1 MFRIAHISDLHLA
14 PLPRVSTRRL
24 MSKRIL
30 GFLSWQRKRRFDHLQ
45 RVLDALED
53 DLAASAPDHLCITG
67 DLTNITLPGEVDN
80 ATAWLEAQGDPHKI
94 SLIPGNHDSYV
105 KGSLD
110 YALER
115 WARWMRDDDGRMGF
129 PYLHRRGPVDIVGLS
144 SAVASLP
151 ALSGGRLGA
160 DQIDR
165 CETLLQARED
175 ANRPALLLVHHPP
188 HDGAC
193 TQRRALWDR
202 AAFQDMLKRVGGVKA
217 VLFGHLHSP
226 VRARLEGRD
235 GPIAVLGAGAAS
247 AVGKKKAPA
256 HYHLIDI
263 EGDAA
268 DTMAITLRHRH
279 YDPRRGS
286 FAGGEEQAL

>member
-1 MFRIAHISDLHLA
+1 MFRIAHISDLHLP
-14 PLPRVSTRRL
+14 PLPQVSLRNL

-80 ATAWLEAQGDPHKI
+80 ATAWLEARGDPHKL
-94 SLIPGNHDSYV
+94 SLIPGNHDAYV
-105 KGSLD
+105 AGALD

-115 WARWMRDDDGRMGF
+115 WARWMRDDDGRKGF

-160 DQIDR
+160 GQIAR
-165 CETLLQARED
+165 CERLLRERETSG
-175 ANRPALLLVHHPP
+175 RPAFLLVHHPP

-193 TQRRALWDR
+193 TERRALWDR
-202 AAFQDMLKRVGGVKA
+202 AAFQDMLQRVGGVQA
-217 VLFGHLHSP
+217 VLFGHLHIP
-226 VRARLEGRD
+226 VRASLDGRD
-235 GPIAVLGAGAAS
+235 GPVTALGVGAAS
-247 AVGKKKAPA
+247 AVGRRKAAA
-256 HYHLIDI
+256 HYHVIDV
-263 EGDAA
+263 DDSAKKKP
-268 DTMAITLRHRH
+268 AITVRHRH
-279 YDPRRGS
+279 YDPKRGC
-286 FAGGEEQAL
+286 FAGGEEHAL